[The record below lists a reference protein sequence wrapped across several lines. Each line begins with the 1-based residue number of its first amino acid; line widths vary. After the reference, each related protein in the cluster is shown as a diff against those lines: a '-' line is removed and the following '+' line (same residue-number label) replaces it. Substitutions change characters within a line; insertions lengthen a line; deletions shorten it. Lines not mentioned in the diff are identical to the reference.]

1 MKKIT
6 IILFVLFLICSMAVV
21 SFAQTSQVAVAKK
34 VKVKTEVIIGK
45 IISIDTVKNE
55 VVIKEN
61 KTATEKTIVVDA
73 KVISLLKTD
82 EAVKVSLK
90 EGTNIALSIKKLVKK
105 TTSTTKK

>member
-1 MKKIT
+1 MKRLIVV
-6 IILFVLFLICSMAVV
+6 LFVLFLVGGMAAL
-21 SFAQTSQVAVAKK
+21 SFAQATQVAAAKK
-34 VKVKTEVIIGK
+34 AEVKTEVIMGK